1 VKTAEDFWA
10 ANRLVADPMKMQ
22 KWNKLEETV
31 LAFISWMNFGWDT
44 QPQDPDFFTFDEGL
58 VDLENFISK
67 HDLIHDDYGSYKNF
81 ILKEFLPQWGLWAD
95 KTIHDPIWGTVEG
108 FWKNSEIFQALCQ
121 ESPATEI
128 YARYGIQTA
137 LPAFAVRQFKSRL
150 ESHKRSRE
158 GVGRSAHVQYDGE
171 KCWLCQFERLHEE
184 TQ

>member
-1 VKTAEDFWA
+1 
-10 ANRLVADPMKMQ
+10 MKMQ